1 MNEYLKLVISIFIFS
16 IFRIII
22 LCVLENLLDDPDNM
36 IVSIILSIF
45 VVFCIIIINYIF
57 STITISTFEKILN
70 ALVVNSIATC
80 ITLIIS
86 TILDKVPFLIIPLMV
101 PYVSTII
108 SGIIWGISAAFSNG
122 FITLSSSI
130 KFLTIVKMIGL
141 IILIIFNYMFGNFAD
156 LINIKKIGMK
166 GAKKLVKHKLSK
178 VKNYG
183 ISNLRKHKRHI
194 KGLKHHSRGWR

>member
-1 MNEYLKLVISIFIFS
+1 MNEYLKLVISILIFS
-16 IFRIII
+16 VFRIII
-22 LCVLENLLDDPDNM
+22 LCVLENLLDDPDNI
-36 IVSIILSIF
+36 IVSFILSIF

-57 STITISTFEKILN
+57 STIATSIFEKILN
-70 ALVVNSIATC
+70 ALVANAIATC

-108 SGIIWGISAAFSNG
+108 SGIIWGISAAVSNG

-130 KFLTIVKMIGL
+130 KFLNFVKIIGL

-156 LINIKKIGMK
+156 LINIKKMGMK
-166 GAKKLVKHKLSK
+166 GAKNLVKHKLSK

-183 ISNLRKHKRHI
+183 IHNLRKNRRHR
-194 KGLKHHSRGWR
+194 SRGRR